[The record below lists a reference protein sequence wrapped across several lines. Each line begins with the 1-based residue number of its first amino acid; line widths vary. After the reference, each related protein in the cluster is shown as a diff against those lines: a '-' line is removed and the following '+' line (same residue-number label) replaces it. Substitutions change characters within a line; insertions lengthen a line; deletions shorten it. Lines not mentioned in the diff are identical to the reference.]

1 VDLATAWSWT
11 VERYPHRRAVGG
23 PDPMTWAEW
32 DARTARL
39 AHALADLG
47 VRRGDR
53 VALVLTGGE
62 PAASLHLAAQRLAAV
77 AVPLSTRLG
86 HDELVHCLADAAPA
100 VVVSDAATAERVSA
114 AAADP
119 RVRPHTHR
127 VVDDLEHAA
136 AGAPDTSPPTGT
148 PRSDDVSVMLYTSGT
163 TGRPKGVPRTHAA
176 EHAAAVAH
184 LLQTAGR
191 PGEVTLGVMPLFH
204 TMGVRTLVATVLAAG
219 TWVPQARFD
228 AAETAEL
235 VAVEGVTSLYLVP
248 TMFWSLLREDASLS
262 RFGSVRRLAYA
273 GAAMAPALAER
284 LVETLA
290 PESFVN
296 HFGST
301 EIYTFS
307 IGPDVAAKPGCAGRA
322 GVFGRLRLVEPS
334 PDASPEALVEPG
346 ELGQV
351 AVSMA
356 SPEAF
361 AGYWRRPDATART
374 VRDGWYF
381 PGDLAVADDDG
392 DLWVAGRVDDMI
404 NSGGENLYPDEI
416 EAALVRCPELA
427 DVVVAGLPD
436 ERWGQAVT
444 AFVVPAPG
452 VAPDV
457 AVAAADR
464 WGRAELPSL
473 QRPKRVMAL
482 TAVPRS
488 AVGKTLRRVLVAGE
502 YEALADSAASPDP
515 VPSEGHLRSSRSSEG
530 PLQSEPVPGP
540 RSGEGR
546 PSSNRSTEGALR
558 SEPGAGR

>member
-1 VDLATAWSWT
+1 VDLATAWAWT
-11 VERYPHRRAVGG
+11 VERYPQRRAVGG
-23 PDPMTWAEW
+23 PAPMTWSAW

-39 AHALADLG
+39 AHALAGLG

-53 VALVLTGGE
+53 VALVLIGGE
-62 PAASLHLAAQRLAAV
+62 PAAALHIAVQRLAAV

-86 HDELVHCLADAAPA
+86 PEELVGCLADAAPA
-100 VVVSDAATAERVSA
+100 VVVSDAATGDRVTTA
-114 AAADP
+114 VTDP
-119 RVRPHTHR
+119 RIRPHSHR
-127 VVDDLEHAA
+127 SVTEIEQLAV
-136 AGAPDTSPPTGT
+136 GAPDSGPPGGA
-148 PRSDDVSVMLYTSGT
+148 PRPDDVSVMLYTSGT

-184 LLQTAGR
+184 LVQTGGR

-204 TMGVRTLVATVLAAG
+204 TMGLRTLLATIIAAG

-228 AAETAEL
+228 PGEAGELVTAE
-235 VAVEGVTSLYLVP
+235 GITSLYLVP
-248 TMFWSLLREDASLS
+248 TMYWSLLREASSGL
-262 RFGSVRRLAYA
+262 RSVRRLAYA
-273 GAAMAPALAER
+273 GAAMAPALAEQ
-284 LVETLA
+284 LVETVA

-322 GVFGRLRLVEPS
+322 GIFSRVRLVDPA
-334 PDASPEALVEPG
+334 PDARPDAVVDAG
-346 ELGQV
+346 EQGQV

-361 AGYWRRPDATART
+361 AGYWRRPDATAKA

-381 PGDLAVADDDG
+381 TGDLAVADDEG

-404 NSGGENLYPDEI
+404 NSGGENVYPDEI
-416 EAALVRCPELA
+416 EAALVRCPQIA
-427 DVVVAGLPD
+427 DAVVAGLPD
-436 ERWGQAVT
+436 ERWGQAIT

-452 VAPDV
+452 VDPDE
-457 AVAAADR
+457 AVLAVER

-473 QRPKRVMAL
+473 KRPKRVLAL

-502 YEALADSAASPDP
+502 FDALADSAAAPSPR
-515 VPSEGHLRSSRSSEG
+515 EGSPRPGRAAESS
-530 PLQSEPVPGP
+530 P
-540 RSGEGR
+540 RGGR
-546 PSSNRSTEGALR
+546 EARR
-558 SEPGAGR
+558 

>member
-1 VDLATAWSWT
+1 MDLATAWSWT

-23 PDPMTWAEW
+23 PAPMTWAEW

-39 AHALADLG
+39 AHVLAEDG

-53 VALVLTGGE
+53 VAMVLTGGE
-62 PAASLHLAAQRLAAV
+62 PAASLHLAIQRLAAV

-86 HDELVHCLADAAPA
+86 HAELVHCLADAAPS
-100 VVVSDAATAERVSA
+100 VVVSDDATAERVTA
-114 AAADP
+114 AAADEA
-119 RVRPHTHR
+119 VRPHTHR
-127 VVDDLEHAA
+127 SLDDLERRTAT
-136 AGAPDTSPPTGT
+136 APDTPPPTAA
-148 PRSDDVSVMLYTSGT
+148 PRPDDVSVMLYTSGT

-184 LLQTAGR
+184 LLQTGGR

-204 TMGVRTLVATVLAAG
+204 TMGLRTLLATVLAAG

-228 AAETAEL
+228 AAEAAEL
-235 VAVEGVTSLYLVP
+235 VAAEGVGSLYLVP
-248 TMFWSLLREDASLS
+248 TMYWSLLREDPTLA
-262 RFGSVRRLAYA
+262 RFRSVRRLAYA

-284 LVETLA
+284 LVEALA

-307 IGPDVAAKPGCAGRA
+307 IGPDVAAKPGSAGRA
-322 GVFGRLRLVEPS
+322 GIFGRLRLVDPTPGAS
-334 PDASPEALVEPG
+334 PDAVVGPG
-346 ELGQV
+346 EQGQV

-361 AGYWRRPDATART
+361 AGYWRRPDATAKA
-374 VRDGWYF
+374 VREGWYF
-381 PGDLAVADDDG
+381 PGDLAVADEDG

-404 NSGGENLYPDEI
+404 NSGGENIYPDEI

-452 VAPDV
+452 VGPDE

-464 WGRAELPSL
+464 WGRTALASL
-473 QRPKRVMAL
+473 HRPKRVVAL
-482 TAVPRS
+482 DAVPRS

-502 YEALADSAASPDP
+502 YTPLADSTTA
-515 VPSEGHLRSSRSSEG
+515 VPSDGHLRSDRSSEG
-530 PLQSEPVPGP
+530 HPRSEPVPDP

-546 PSSNRSTEGALR
+546 PSADRSSEGAPR
-558 SEPGAGR
+558 SEPWEAGR

>member
-1 VDLATAWSWT
+1 MDLATAWSWT
-11 VERYPHRRAVGG
+11 VERYPRRRAVGG
-23 PDPMTWAEW
+23 PAPMTWAEW

-53 VALVLTGGE
+53 IALVLTGGE

-86 HDELVHCLADAAPA
+86 HDELIHCLADAAPA

-127 VVDDLEHAA
+127 VLDDLEHAA
-136 AGAPDTSPPTGT
+136 AGAPDTLPPTGT
-148 PRSDDVSVMLYTSGT
+148 ARPDDVSVMLYTSGT

-184 LLQTAGR
+184 LIQTGGR

-235 VAVEGVTSLYLVP
+235 VAAEGVTSLYLVP

-307 IGPDVAAKPGCAGRA
+307 VGPDAAAKPGCAGRA
-322 GVFGRLRLVEPS
+322 GVFGRLRLVDPS
-334 PDASPEALVEPG
+334 PDASPESLVAPG
-346 ELGQV
+346 EQGQV

-404 NSGGENLYPDEI
+404 NSGGENIYPDEI

-452 VAPDV
+452 VEPRV

-473 QRPKRVMAL
+473 QRPKRVVAL
-482 TAVPRS
+482 SAVPRS

-502 YEALADSAASPDP
+502 YEALADSAAVP
-515 VPSEGHLRSSRSSEG
+515 VPREGNPRAERAAESSPRSNPTSHEGSSRTKRAAEGSPRAESSE
-530 PLQSEPVPGP
+530 
-540 RSGEGR
+540 
-546 PSSNRSTEGALR
+546 
-558 SEPGAGR
+558 AGR